1 MLLAEVQ
8 SLHISRPFSPAAG
21 QHRGRLRADGSEID
35 SPDIFSGD
43 GGRAGSFRAAGG
55 RDGHWEGGCPSRP
68 AGAFAELADSTYPP
82 GAAGPGDSPPT
93 AWPWPHPESHGVLPE
108 LLARAWGRSA
118 SQSLSFPICPVG
130 REIPAPPVSAKCSPA
145 AEERVKERPL
155 RAGAF
160 FSCRSPLG
168 WESRG
173 AR

>member
-1 MLLAEVQ
+1 MALRSILL
-8 SLHISRPFSPAAG
+8 ISSRWM
-21 QHRGRLRADGSEID
+21 
-35 SPDIFSGD
+35 
-43 GGRAGSFRAAGG
+43 AGG
-55 RDGHWEGGCPSRP
+55 LAPSGLLGGGTGTGKEGVRSRP
-68 AGAFAELADSTYPP
+68 AGAFAELADSTCPP

-93 AWPWPHPESHGVLPE
+93 AWPWPHPESHAVLPE
-108 LLARAWGRSA
+108 PLARAWGRSA

-130 REIPAPPVSAKCSPA
+130 GEIPAPPVSAKCSPA

-168 WESRG
+168 LESRG